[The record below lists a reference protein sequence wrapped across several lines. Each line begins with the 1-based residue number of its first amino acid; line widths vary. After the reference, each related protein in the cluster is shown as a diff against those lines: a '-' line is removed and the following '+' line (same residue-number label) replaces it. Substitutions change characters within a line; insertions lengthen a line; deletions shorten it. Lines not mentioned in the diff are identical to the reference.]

1 MCPTDARTSNSSP
14 RYLPMVFAL
23 AGDSTMTSDLVMVVP
38 VCGPTAGSGRGYRRG
53 ETERQ
58 GVASVARSMAGRA
71 HDDAEGLIVRIDRGW
86 STVLIGDEEL
96 RVMNVGADVAVGDVV
111 VLDEGRERVASVMP
125 RRTAIVRR
133 ATGEGARAARDVV
146 AANVDVVFVVQAADL
161 PPNPRRTERELALA
175 LDSGADVVL
184 VANKCDLVG
193 PAELDEVRRSLE
205 DSACGTPVLAASAAT
220 GEGMDAIRAACA
232 GRTVALVG
240 ASGAGKSTMV
250 NALVGGE
257 VQRTGEVRT
266 GDGRG
271 RHTTTAAE
279 LVPLPGGGW
288 LLRRRVRAR
297 RRLPVPGLRA
307 RERAGVRG
315 ARSRGARRARR
326 RAGRVDAPAGARG
339 AGARGG
345 GALSALTAG
354 GSRRS
359 RRHRGCRPPRRSRR
373 GRRRTA

>member
-1 MCPTDARTSNSSP
+1 
-14 RYLPMVFAL
+14 
-23 AGDSTMTSDLVMVVP
+23 
-38 VCGPTAGSGRGYRRG
+38 
-53 ETERQ
+53 
-58 GVASVARSMAGRA
+58 MAGRA

-205 DSACGTPVLAASAAT
+205 GSACGTPVLAASAAT

-288 LLRRRVRAR
+288 LLDT
-297 RRLPVPGLRA
+297 PGLRA
-307 RERAGVRG
+307 VALWLGAGGIERAFADVFALADGCRFRDCAHENEPGCAVR
-315 ARSRGARRARR
+315 AA
-326 RAGRVDAPAGARG
+326 VARG
-339 AGARGG
+339 ELDAARVGSMRQLVREEQELEE
-345 GALSALTAG
+345 AVRSA
-354 GSRRS
+354 R
-359 RRHRGCRPPRRSRR
+359 
-373 GRRRTA
+373 

>member
-1 MCPTDARTSNSSP
+1 
-14 RYLPMVFAL
+14 
-23 AGDSTMTSDLVMVVP
+23 
-38 VCGPTAGSGRGYRRG
+38 
-53 ETERQ
+53 
-58 GVASVARSMAGRA
+58 MAGRA

-86 STVLIGDEEL
+86 STVLVGDEEV
-96 RVMNVGADVAVGDVV
+96 RVMNIGADVAVGDVV
-111 VLDEGRERVASVMP
+111 VLDEGRERVAAVRP

-161 PPNPRRTERELALA
+161 PANPRRTERELALA

-193 PAELDEVRRSLE
+193 PDGIGAVRRALE
-205 DSACGTPVLAASAAT
+205 DSACGTPVLVASAAT
-220 GEGMDAIRAACA
+220 GEGMDAVRAACA

-288 LLRRRVRAR
+288 LLDT
-297 RRLPVPGLRA
+297 PGLRA
-307 RERAGVRG
+307 VALWLGAGGIERAFADVFALADGCRFRDCAHANEPGCAVR
-315 ARSRGARRARR
+315 
-326 RAGRVDAPAGARG
+326 DAVARG
-339 AGARGG
+339 ELDAARVESMRQLVREEQELEE
-345 GALSALTAG
+345 AVRSA
-354 GSRRS
+354 R
-359 RRHRGCRPPRRSRR
+359 
-373 GRRRTA
+373 